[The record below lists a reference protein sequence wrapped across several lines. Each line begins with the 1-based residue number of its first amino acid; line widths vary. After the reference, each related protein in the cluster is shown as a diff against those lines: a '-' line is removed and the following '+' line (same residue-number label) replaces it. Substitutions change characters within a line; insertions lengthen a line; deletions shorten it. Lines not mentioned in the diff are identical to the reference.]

1 MPRLKNRKGA
11 IMVLAA
17 FTVSMLVIMLAFV
30 IDLSRLYVQKNEL
43 QTGTDAGAL
52 AGALKLGSST
62 NNVSDSAVATGNR
75 NFVLGTAPTFLASA
89 VKCGVWDGLPI
100 NGSTPNAWHSGS
112 PHDLPCVAADNAVQ
126 LGGASPSDYLFG
138 GVLNAAGVTVGTTA
152 VAWVAPS
159 VSSTTCIKPFAV
171 DYKYLIQA
179 LDAVQG
185 IAFDSLNH
193 AVAYRDLA
201 DADYPFLRSTTGAL
215 KFCMKDATTNNPRC
229 PNTALASGSFGEADL
244 NPDNGNST
252 QQYRNLIVNPCDD
265 VVPIG
270 PGALVAV
277 KTGNSQVPTVNA
289 VQSWCD
295 YMATSQQPCLMKFVM
310 YDPTVAIPAA
320 PNDTATNQTSCSGG
334 LSGSTVCYVT
344 KIIGAGI
351 ADVPHNGDKIITG
364 AFTLANDPQGAIG
377 TTRGLLYRVIL
388 VQ

>member
-1 MPRLKNRKGA
+1 MPTLKNRKGA

-17 FTVSMLVIMLAFV
+17 FTVATLVIMLAFV

-43 QTGTDAGAL
+43 QTASDAAAL
-52 AGALKLGSST
+52 AGALQLSVST
-62 NNVSDSAVATGNR
+62 NNVPDSAVATGNR
-75 NFVLGTAPTFLASA
+75 NHVLTNNASLVA
-89 VKCGVWDGLPI
+89 GNVMCGVWDGLPV
-100 NGSTPNAWHSGS
+100 NGATPNTWHAGS
-112 PHDLPCVAADNAVQ
+112 PHALPCVSTDNAVQ
-126 LGGASPSDYLFG
+126 VNGTDPTSYLFSA
-138 GVLNAAGVTVGTTA
+138 VLNATNGNVGA
-152 VAWVAPS
+152 VASAWVAPS

-179 LDAVQG
+179 LDAVQR
-185 IAFDSLNH
+185 IAYDSLNH
-193 AVAYRDLA
+193 AVAYRDLT
-201 DADYPFLRSTTGAL
+201 DADYPFLRSTSNSL

-229 PNTALASGSFGEADL
+229 PNTALTSGSFGEADL
-244 NPDNGNST
+244 NPGSGNST
-252 QQYRNLIVNPCDD
+252 QQYKDLIVNPCDD

-277 KTGNSQVPTVNA
+277 KTGNSQVPTVRS

-295 YMATSQQPCLMKFVM
+295 YLAATQQPCLMKFVM
-310 YDPTVAIPAA
+310 YDPTTAIPAP
-320 PNDTATNQTSCSGG
+320 PNDMATNQTSCSGG
-334 LSGSTVCYVT
+334 GTGSTVCYVT

-351 ADVPHNGDKIITG
+351 ADRPSNGDKIVTG